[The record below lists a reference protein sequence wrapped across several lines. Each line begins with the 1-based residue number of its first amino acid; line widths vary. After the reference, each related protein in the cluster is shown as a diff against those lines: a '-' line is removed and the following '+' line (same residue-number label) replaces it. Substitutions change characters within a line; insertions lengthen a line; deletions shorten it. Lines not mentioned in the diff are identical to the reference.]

1 MLGKEKENIFIG
13 DVSKTNKCQNICLI
27 KAALFIS
34 RSKKIRKMPLFDRF
48 EWNYENSAT
57 MTSYSASVYKWIE

>member
-1 MLGKEKENIFIG
+1 MLEKEKENIFIG

-34 RSKKIRKMPLFDRF
+34 RSKNDKQ
-48 EWNYENSAT
+48 NAT
-57 MTSYSASVYKWIE
+57 FLQI